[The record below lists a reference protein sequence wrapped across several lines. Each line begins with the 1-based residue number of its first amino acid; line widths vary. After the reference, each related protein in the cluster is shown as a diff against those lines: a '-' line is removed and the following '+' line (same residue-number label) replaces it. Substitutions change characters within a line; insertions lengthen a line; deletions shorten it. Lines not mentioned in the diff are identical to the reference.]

1 MNAFAPTNIRAKSR
15 RPNQMKGFPE
25 AFFSFLVLLTVSFCL
40 TSSSLQAQDNSLPG
54 AEYDWGIALLRDGKH
69 ADAAKQFE
77 SELRGGMKIA
87 TERWIDAIAYAALLG
102 ETQYQMGNLPAALE
116 SFNTAVRLSIQHANW
131 PTKISNI
138 PNPGMFTLKA
148 VPWGD
153 PAPNRSLMHVP
164 DKFSIL
170 FGDLYHGNK
179 YRTGGV
185 AMAPSMKSIRA
196 TKIFNGTMLAI
207 RRRAELLGPLGSGD
221 ELNAQLLTQ
230 LTQIQRSLA
239 GTWFQAWLEI
249 EIGLCHLS
257 AGKQDDAVQALMR
270 GALINGNAHPLTP
283 VSYVEL
289 GKLHLKAGRYEK
301 AFNLFLEAATIAYH
315 YENVEMM
322 TEAFELLENAYCQRN
337 PQMICPQLEKAA
349 EWARAK
355 DLPLF
360 YATLQSLRANDFMRF
375 KQARPALEALAIAE
389 KAIGKRDALAGRLG
403 AVLNYQRA
411 RISFLDPAPQAQRLG
426 MDALSRAMNF
436 MRLGAVWNFHLQQT
450 DLRLLNGQLTTR
462 KALDAYQLLLR
473 EPTATDWALNP
484 MESLAVSMT
493 PRPGTWENYFL
504 CAIDMEKKE
513 DALEISERAKRAA
526 YLQTLDFGGRMHSL
540 RLLLESPE
548 NDLTVPQLQRKRD
561 ILTEYPSYEICS
573 QKVRNLQIKIRQMSL
588 PVTQK
593 EEARELTEA
602 LKEVSELSRRQEAIL
617 SAIVLDR
624 RVIDVVFPKIRTT
637 KEIQTALPK
646 GEAMLV
652 YFAARNQMFLFLL
665 NNERMAM
672 WKIFD
677 SGAGIGSSRKNKSGE
692 NLLTSL
698 QLNFASMLK
707 EMGLGSGSIRPEI
720 LQETDWKNASQRVMA
735 DLTKNSQANFAS
747 ADFTSLVVVPDRFA
761 WYLPF
766 EALQIQTPKG
776 ARPTVSQFAIR
787 YAPMAS
793 LGVPWKN
800 TQLPKSPYSMI
811 VGGKNTPGEKVLKR
825 FEKALQ
831 RPVLFEEKSYG
842 GILPGTPGAVSSVYA
857 TEFDKMFVFAD
868 LKNDE
873 TASYSIFPMA
883 LDYGVREASLGYW
896 FLLPHGSPRLI
907 FLSGM
912 RTQCEALVKKATKS
926 SKKQAPAVPG
936 QEMFLTSMAFL
947 ANGADTVVLPRWNL
961 NGSTP
966 WKLATQFV
974 EQLPEN
980 ENSAYAWRKAVLKF
994 ASGEIAVAAEPRL
1007 SKSDSVERVSCSHP
1021 LFWAGYLL
1029 IDSGSGSLQSNERL
1043 EKLTAENDDATKP
1056 TRLNA
1061 PDRPLPVPPPQT
1073 GENASDRENE
1083 RTASPASLPDS
1094 QPNSFPQKP
1103 NGNGALAPLPPM
1115 GGGGSAPATPMGGT
1129 LPAPL
1134 E

>member
-1 MNAFAPTNIRAKSR
+1 MLTFTPKFSRIKSR
-15 RPNQMKGFPE
+15 RPNPVKRFPE
-25 AFFSFLVLLTVSFCL
+25 NFFSFLAFLTVSFCL
-40 TSSSLQAQDNSLPG
+40 CSSSLQAQDNSLPG
-54 AEYDWGIALLRDGKH
+54 AEYDWGISLLRDGKH

-87 TERWIDAIAYAALLG
+87 TERWIDAIAYAAMLG
-102 ETQYQMGNLPAALE
+102 ETQYQMGQLNAALE
-116 SFNTAVRLSIQHANW
+116 SFNTAIRLSIQHANW
-131 PTKISNI
+131 PTKVSNI

-153 PAPNRSLMHVP
+153 SSPNRSLMHAP

-196 TKIFNGTMLAI
+196 VKIFNGTMLAI
-207 RRRAELLGPLGSGD
+207 RRRAELLGPLGAGD
-221 ELNAQLLTQ
+221 DLNSQLQTQ
-230 LTQIQRSLA
+230 LVQTQRSLA

-257 AGKQDDAVQALMR
+257 AGKQDDAIQCLMR

-283 VSYVEL
+283 VSYAEL

-315 YENVEMM
+315 YEDVEMM

-337 PQMICPQLEKAA
+337 PQMICPQLERAA
-349 EWARAK
+349 EWAKVK

-360 YATLQSLRANDFMRF
+360 YATLQTLRVNDFMRF
-375 KQARPALEALAIAE
+375 KQARPAMEALAIAE
-389 KAIGKRDALAGRLG
+389 KTIAKRDVSAGRIG
-403 AVLNYQRA
+403 AILNYQRA
-411 RISFLDPAPQAQRLG
+411 RISLLDPAPQAQRLG
-426 MDALSRAMNF
+426 MESLARAMNF
-436 MRLGAVWNFHLQQT
+436 MRHGAVWNFHLQQV
-450 DLRLLNGQLTTR
+450 DFRLLNGQLTTR
-462 KALDAYQLLLR
+462 KALEAYRLLLR
-473 EPTATDWALNP
+473 EPTASDWALNP
-484 MESLAVSMT
+484 IESLAVSMT

-504 CAIDMEKKE
+504 CAVDMEKKE

-548 NDLTVPQLQRKRD
+548 NDLTVAQLQRKRD
-561 ILTEYPSYEICS
+561 ILTEYPNYEVCS
-573 QKVRNLQIKIRQMSL
+573 QKVKNLQIEIRRTSL

-593 EEARELTEA
+593 EEGKKLAEA

-624 RVIDVVFPKIRTT
+624 RVIDIVFPKIRTT
-637 KEIQTALPK
+637 KEIQESLPK

-652 YFAARNQMFLFLL
+652 YFAARNQLFLFLL

-672 WKIFD
+672 WKIYD

-707 EMGLGSGSIRPEI
+707 EMGLGSGSIRPET
-720 LQETDWKNASQRVMA
+720 LMETNWKNVSQRVMA

-747 ADFTSLVVVPDRFA
+747 TDFTSLVVVPDRFA

-776 ARPTVSQFAIR
+776 TRPTISQFAIR

-800 TQLPKSPYSMI
+800 TQLPKSPYAMI
-811 VGGKNTPGEKVLKR
+811 VAGKNSPGEKILNR
-825 FEKALQ
+825 FEKAVQ
-831 RPVLFEEKSYG
+831 RPVIFEEKSYG

-868 LKNDE
+868 LKNNE
-873 TASYSIFPMA
+873 TESYSIFPMA
-883 LDYGVREASLGYW
+883 LDYGVREGSLGYW

-907 FLSGM
+907 FLNGM
-912 RTQCEALVKKATKS
+912 RTQCESLVKKAAKS
-926 SKKQAPAVPG
+926 SKKQTPAVPG
-936 QEMFLTSMAFL
+936 QELFLTSMAFL

-961 NGSTP
+961 NGSTS
-966 WKLATQFV
+966 WKLATQFA

-994 ASGEIAVAAEPRL
+994 ASGEIAATSEPRL
-1007 SKSDSVERVSCSHP
+1007 SKSDGVERVSCSHP

-1029 IDSGSGSLQSNERL
+1029 IDSGSGSLQSIERL
-1043 EKLTAENDDATKP
+1043 EKMAAENDGVSNIPPANIP
-1056 TRLNA
+1056 AGPQL
-1061 PDRPLPVPPPQT
+1061 PLPPNPTDDKTQT
-1073 GENASDRENE
+1073 RENE
-1083 RTASPASLPDS
+1083 NAAQPDL
-1094 QPNSFPQKP
+1094 NRENP

-1115 GGGGSAPATPMGGT
+1115 GGGENAPAAPMGGNFS
-1129 LPAPL
+1129 APL